1 MTPDAKRN
9 VGFLLWL
16 PLPSLTTNDV
26 SAISQMCLSF
36 IYISTVTGNDDCLL
50 LEPANPWDA
59 TIGNEFPESD
69 EITGLKCYIL
79 TQN

>member
-1 MTPDAKRN
+1 M
-9 VGFLLWL
+9 GLLLQL

-26 SAISQMCLSF
+26 LAISQMCALAFTSM
-36 IYISTVTGNDDCLL
+36 VTGNNDRPP
-50 LEPANPWDA
+50 LEPANPCDA

-69 EITGLKCYIL
+69 ASLKITGLNCYIL